1 ESGVEEELRLGTLS
15 VTKVPAL
22 KAATPVSLVHRRD
35 RRQQR
40 PRGSAEIAVAAMA
53 EAHRSGCLERRN
65 FYGAERAEPQLF
77 LDAAF
82 RQQRDAEARF
92 MVAAAR

>member
-1 ESGVEEELRLGTLS
+1 M
-15 VTKVPAL
+15 
-22 KAATPVSLVHRRD
+22 D
-35 RRQQR
+35 
-40 PRGSAEIAVAAMA
+40 

-65 FYGAERAEPQLF
+65 FCDAERAEPQLF

-92 MVAAAR
+92 MVTAAR